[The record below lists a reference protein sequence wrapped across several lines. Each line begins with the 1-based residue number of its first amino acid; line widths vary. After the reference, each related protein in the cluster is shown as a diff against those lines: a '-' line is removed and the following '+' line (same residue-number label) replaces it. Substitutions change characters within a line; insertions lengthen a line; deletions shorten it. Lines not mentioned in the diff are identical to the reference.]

1 MFVRS
6 ILLGGA
12 AAMGASAML
21 VVPEMEAVED
31 GFLNISP
38 KLIEETRHDIVE
50 LPCAECPFR
59 QVDED
64 GAVSWLEGK
73 PSSLVC
79 HPYSVKITL
88 TDHHRWSTSPSK
100 ITSC

>member
-31 GFLNISP
+31 GFMNISP
-38 KLIEETRHDIVE
+38 KLIEDTRHAIID
-50 LPCAECPFR
+50 LPCTECPLR
-59 QVDED
+59 QVDEG
-64 GAVSWLEGK
+64 GAVSWVDGK

-79 HPYSVKITL
+79 HLDFVKITL
-88 TDHHRWSTSPSK
+88 TDHHRCSTSPSK
-100 ITSC
+100 TTSC